1 MNSRYLLILCAFL
14 ISCQQEKNWN
24 FSHKITLEETTRPL
38 GIDGSQGDL
47 WVSDPDNNRILRIE
61 ENGDILEEVSEVHRP
76 MHIDLSENKLFIPN
90 FYNDE
95 ISVYEDGEVRTESY
109 DVAFDAP
116 SSVSVLDGRIAITD
130 FYNHRLFII
139 QDGLASQISEEGRT
153 DGLLYYPTD
162 VKLYKDKVVVADA
175 YNNRVQ
181 VFDRQG
187 KFLKVIGWE
196 ENIKVATGIDV
207 FEDKIFVTDYYGSRV
222 LIYDFEGVLQQIFE
236 GPFNKPTDVHVT
248 MEKFYVAN
256 YGENTISVYTR

>member
-24 FSHKITLEETTRPL
+24 FSHKIALEESARPL
-38 GIDGSQGDL
+38 GIDWSQGNL
-47 WVSDPDNNRILRIE
+47 WVSDPDNDRILRIDE
-61 ENGDILEEVSEVHRP
+61 KGNILEEILEVYRP

-95 ISVYEDGEVRTESY
+95 ISVYEDGNVRIESF

-116 SSVSVLDGRIAITD
+116 SSISVLEGTIAVTD

-139 QDGLASQISEEGRT
+139 KDGLASQISKEGRT

-162 VKLYKDKVVVADA
+162 VKLYEDKIVVADA

-181 VFDRQG
+181 VFNQQG
-187 KFLKVIGWE
+187 TFLKVIGWE
-196 ENIKVATGIDV
+196 EKIQVATGIDV
-207 FEDKIFVTDYYGSRV
+207 FEDKIFVTDYYGNRV

-236 GPFNKPTDVHVT
+236 GQFNKPTDIHVT
-248 MEKFYVAN
+248 KEKFYVAN
-256 YGENTISVYTR
+256 YGENTISVYTK